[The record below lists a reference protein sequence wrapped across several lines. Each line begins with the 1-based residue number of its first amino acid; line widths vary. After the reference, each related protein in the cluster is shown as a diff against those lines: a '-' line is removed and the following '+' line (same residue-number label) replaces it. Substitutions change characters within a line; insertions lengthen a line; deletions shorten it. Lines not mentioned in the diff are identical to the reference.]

1 MKDFFADWLQ
11 ESDENKKITAQERLI
26 VEVTEC
32 LYAKMLDNDI
42 RKSEIADKLGKSQ
55 AYVSQLLSGSR
66 NMTLRTLSDIA
77 QALDCVPSVTLKQQN
92 EKHWE
97 NCESVF
103 YPAQR
108 PQVVINP
115 VPVFIFCTDKY
126 QTAAA

>member
-26 VEVTEC
+26 VEVTES

-103 YPAQR
+103 IR
-108 PQVVINP
+108 RK
-115 VPVFIFCTDKY
+115 DHKL
-126 QTAAA
+126 